1 MHFQTDYSKHR
12 SVVRAIKR
20 GQACSVVV
28 VWMSFAIND
37 ERFAQVFYVGDSY
50 GFLVV
55 TDFESAEFI
64 VDGVIT
70 LGLVAGTEHLTA
82 LEGAVRGAS
91 KLRDGVVPSALND
104 FAAEDADESRGA
116 FGDDVF

>member
-37 ERFAQVFYVGDSY
+37 ERFAEVFYVGDSY

-55 TDFESAEFI
+55 TDFESTEFI
-64 VDGVIT
+64 VDSVIT
-70 LGLVAGTEHLTA
+70 LGMVAGTEHLTA
-82 LEGAVRGAS
+82 LEGAVRGAG
-91 KLRDGVVPSALND
+91 KLSEGVVPCGLDD
-104 FAAEDADESRGA
+104 FAGEDAYEGRSVFR
-116 FGDDVF
+116 DDVF